1 MKSGF
6 SVIVV
11 FIALALTGC
20 LLLPML
26 PVKLFPSR
34 DLPSLTVSFS
44 MPYNSSRVIEQEVT
58 SRLEGAL
65 SRISGVKKMESR
77 SSNGYGSVRL
87 ELDGHTDI
95 DMARLEASS
104 IVRQL
109 WGSFPEGVSYPTVAA
124 QQAKEEAKAPFMTYT
139 VTSPMNSM
147 EIGAYVDE
155 KVKPALAD
163 IPGVAEVSVY
173 GVTPNEWRLEY
184 DADKLSAIGV
194 TPDDITDAIRRH
206 YGSDF
211 LGMAQTES
219 GWIRLVKQAPGKPDE
234 FDISKITVVPKNGM
248 PVTLDRI
255 VRAQHTEGTPVSYF
269 RINGLTSIY
278 LNITAEENAN
288 QLEVGNKVG
297 KVIENIEEH
306 APEGMRFLLSND
318 ATDTIREEL
327 SKIYFRT
334 GLTVLILLL
343 FIVLV
348 TRNVRYTLL
357 IVISLAINLAV
368 AVILY
373 WAFGTEIQLYSL
385 AGITISLNLVID
397 NTIVMCDH
405 YMRRHDRKAFP
416 AILAATLTTAGAL
429 VVVFLMDEEVRLNL
443 EDFVIVVIINLV
455 VSLMVA
461 LFLVPALADRF
472 GIRTRNKRRGRIT
485 RRINL
490 LLNRIYS
497 KYIKFALRWRWAFFI
512 LMLGAMGGTGY
523 LFFSKVREGVYF
535 NREQGERMLYINAS
549 LPNGSTLQQM
559 DALIRK
565 METYLAGFDGIR
577 QFQTNIYNGRQGAI
591 TIRFTKEAAKTGF
604 PYRLKSDVVS
614 KALTLGGGSWSVYGL
629 EDMGFNND
637 VRESSGNMRVK
648 LLGFNY
654 DELNEYA
661 NALRDTLLTHRRIK
675 EVELKSDF
683 SYWKDDYTEFS
694 LVANREALAKEGL
707 TIQDFY
713 GALSPV
719 FGRDIV
725 CTTIQSGG
733 YMEPVKLSSLQSVGY
748 DVWGLLNMPISIGD
762 KTFKLSE
769 LADFSKGNSPQDIV
783 KENQS
788 YRICMQY
795 DYIGSYEQGK
805 KMLDRTLNKF
815 RKTLPTGYS
824 ADKDEYSWSWD
835 DKDFSKYW
843 VLSIVVLII
852 FFLSAILFNS
862 LMRPFAIIAII
873 PMSYVGIFLTFWLF
887 DLKFDQGGFASFIL
901 LSGITVN
908 AAIYII
914 NEFDGI
920 RLRLASCRAKEEET
934 VRIASEV
941 RLQPELN
948 RRLYMQAF
956 RVKIMPVIMTVI
968 STVLG
973 FIPFLVGTSKESF
986 WYPLAAGTIG
996 GLIFSLIAITG
1007 YLPLLVLRRCKRKKK
1022 REKRKRRLSLR
1033 IKRDKGDA

>member
-6 SVIVV
+6 SVIVL
-11 FIALALTGC
+11 FIVLALTGC

-34 DLPSLTVSFS
+34 NLPSLTVNFS
-44 MPYNSSRVIEQEVT
+44 MPYNSSRIVEQEVT

-65 SRISGVKKMESR
+65 SRVNGIKNMESR
-77 SSNGYGSVRL
+77 SGNGYGSIRL
-87 ELDGHTDI
+87 ELDKHTDV
-95 DMARLEASS
+95 DMARLEVSS
-104 IVRQL
+104 VVRQL
-109 WGSFPEGVSYPTVAA
+109 WGSFPEGVSYPTVSAR
-124 QQAKEEAKAPFMTYT
+124 QAKEEAKAPFMTYT

-147 EIGAYVDE
+147 DISAYVDE
-155 KVKPALAD
+155 KVKPVLAD
-163 IPGVAEVSVY
+163 IPGVAEVSVF

-184 DADKLSAIGV
+184 DADKIMSLGLSPNDIISAIS
-194 TPDDITDAIRRH
+194 RY
-206 YGSDF
+206 YGSEF
-211 LGMAQTES
+211 LGMALTED
-219 GWIRLVKQAPGKPDE
+219 GWIRLVRQASGRPDE
-234 FDISKITVVPKNGM
+234 FDISKMQVVTKNGL
-248 PVTLDRI
+248 PINLDRI
-255 VRAQHTEGTPVSYF
+255 VTACHTEGSPVSYF

-278 LNITAEENAN
+278 LNITAEEDAN
-288 QLEVGNKVG
+288 QLEVGNKVQEAIG
-297 KVIENIEEH
+297 DISLH
-306 APEGMRFLLSND
+306 APDDMRFLLSND

-327 SKIYFRT
+327 TKIYFRT

-343 FIVLV
+343 FIMLV
-348 TRNVRYTLL
+348 TRNMRYTLL

-373 WAFGTEIQLYSL
+373 WMFDTEIQLYSL

-405 YMRRHDRKAFP
+405 YMRRHDRKAFS

-429 VVVFLMDEEVRLNL
+429 VVVFFMDDEVRLNL
-443 EDFVIVVIINLV
+443 EDFVIVVVINLI
-455 VSLMVA
+455 VSLLVA
-461 LFLVPALADRF
+461 LLLVPALADRF
-472 GIRTRNKRRGRIT
+472 KIRIKNKRGGKISRT
-485 RRINL
+485 VSL
-490 LLNRIYS
+490 FLNRVYG
-497 KYIKFALRWRWAFFI
+497 KYICFALRWRWAFFI
-512 LMLGAMGGTGY
+512 IMLGAMGWTGY

-535 NREQGERMLYINAS
+535 NRDQGERMLYVNAS

-565 METYLAGFDGIR
+565 METYLAAYDGIR
-577 QFQTNIYNGRQGAI
+577 QFQTNIYNGRQGSI
-591 TIRFTKEAAKTGF
+591 TIRFTKEAAAGGF
-604 PYRLKSDVVS
+604 PYRLKSDIVS

-629 EDMGFNND
+629 EDNGFNND
-637 VRESSGNMRVK
+637 VRESAGNMRVK

-654 DELNEYA
+654 DELNQYA
-661 NALRDTLLTHRRIK
+661 GILRDTLLSHRRIK
-675 EVELKSDF
+675 EVEMKSDF

-694 LVANREALAKEGL
+694 LTADREALAKEGL
-707 TIQDFY
+707 TINEFY
-713 GALSPV
+713 TALAPV
-719 FGRDIV
+719 FGRDMESV
-725 CTTIQSGG
+725 YIQAGG
-733 YMEPVKLSSLQSVGY
+733 YMEPVKLSSLQSRSY
-748 DVWGLLNMPISIGD
+748 DVWGLLNMPVTVNGKS
-762 KTFKLSE
+762 FKLSE
-769 LADFSKGNSPQDIV
+769 LAQFNKGNVPQDIV

-788 YRICMQY
+788 YRLCMQY

-805 KMLDRTLNKF
+805 KMLDRTLEKF
-815 RKTLPTGYS
+815 SGILPAGYS
-824 ADKDEYSWSWD
+824 VSKDENTWSWGE
-835 DKDFSKYW
+835 KDFSRYW
-843 VLSIVVLII
+843 LLAIVALII

-862 LMRPFAIIAII
+862 LMMPFAIIAII

-914 NEFDGI
+914 NEFDNI
-920 RLRLASCRAKEEET
+920 RSHFAVSHVAASGATGSTR
-934 VRIASEV
+934 
-941 RLQPELN
+941 LN

-996 GLIFSLIAITG
+996 GLVFSIVAIVG
-1007 YLPLLVLRRCKRKKK
+1007 YLPMLVLKPERRNRDERRSKIRLRLRKRK
-1022 REKRKRRLSLR
+1022 
-1033 IKRDKGDA
+1033 